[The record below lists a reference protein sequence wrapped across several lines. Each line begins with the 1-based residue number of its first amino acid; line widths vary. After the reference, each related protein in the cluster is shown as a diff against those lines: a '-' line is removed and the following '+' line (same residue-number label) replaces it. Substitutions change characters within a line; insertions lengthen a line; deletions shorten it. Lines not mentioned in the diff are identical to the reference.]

1 MLKVIPLKVADIY
14 MPTARK
20 KELDPEKIET
30 ITQAMLA
37 GEAIS
42 PIKVREGKGRYVLQK
57 GANRLEAAMKVGES
71 EIGAYIVQ
79 APKF

>member
-1 MLKVIPLKVADIY
+1 MLKVIPLKVDDIY

-20 KELDPEKIET
+20 KELDADKVEAIM
-30 ITQAMLA
+30 QQMLA
-37 GEAIS
+37 GEDIS

-57 GANRLEAAMKVGES
+57 GSNRLEAARKVGET
-71 EIGAYIVQ
+71 EVGAYIVQ

>member
-1 MLKVIPLKVADIY
+1 MLKVVPLKVADIY

-20 KELDPEKIET
+20 KELEAEKIDA
-30 ITQAMLA
+30 ITQQMLA
-37 GEAIS
+37 GDEIK
-42 PIKVREGKGRYVLQK
+42 PIKVRKGKGRYVLQK
-57 GANRLEAAMKVGES
+57 GANRLEAARQVGEE

>member
-1 MLKVIPLKVADIY
+1 MLKVIPLKVDDIY

-20 KELDPEKIET
+20 KELDAEKVEA

-37 GEAIS
+37 GDDIS

-57 GANRLEAAMKVGES
+57 GANRLEAARKVGET
-71 EIGAYIVQ
+71 EIKAYIVQ
-79 APKF
+79 ALKY